1 MNDVFEYLDNLEIK
15 YEIVYHPAVL
25 TTKEADKFI
34 EGKEGVPSKTM
45 FMSGKKDKKFY
56 LIVMDDSKRL
66 DIKKLNEITNDKLHF
81 GKEEDLLNKMGLV
94 PGVVSIFGLLNN
106 NEHDINIYIDKKI
119 NEEEFITFHPNE
131 NTATIFI
138 KIKDMYKFLDSLNY
152 KYEIV
157 EL

>member
-1 MNDVFEYLDNLEIK
+1 MNDVFKYLDNLEIK

-66 DIKKLNEITNDKLHF
+66 DIKKLNERTNDKLHF

>member
-45 FMSGKKDKKFY
+45 FMGGKKDKKFY

-106 NEHDINIYIDKKI
+106 DEHDINIYIDKKI

>member
-45 FMSGKKDKKFY
+45 FMGGKKDKKFY

>member
-1 MNDVFEYLDNLEIK
+1 MNDVFKYLDNLEIK

>member
-1 MNDVFEYLDNLEIK
+1 MNDVFKYLDNLEIK

-138 KIKDMYKFLDSLNY
+138 KIKDMYKFLDSLIY